1 MPGYDSDRAEYGV
14 TSGHIQMVM
23 EGGTQLPAYWA
34 HPLTG
39 RLFPAVALIHDWWG
53 ITAAIRRI
61 AHRFA
66 QVGYYVIVPDL
77 FDGQIATTPERAI
90 ELVKALGDSGYPRV
104 DAALTVL
111 ETHNN
116 TNHDVAVVGIGMG
129 GSLAYEAAII
139 RKDMEAAVVYYGF
152 PQRYFGR
159 LKDTRVPLLAIYGQH
174 EQLVAADVVSR
185 TRRELDSNVKNLKHE
200 VFVLP
205 DVGHDFF
212 SDTANEVEQAQ
223 GQFAL
228 NKTFTF
234 LEKHLKGPSRTGP
247 LIQK

>member
-1 MPGYDSDRAEYGV
+1 MSGYDSNRAEYGF

-23 EGGTQLPAYWA
+23 EGGKQLPAYWA
-34 HPLTG
+34 HPNTG
-39 RLFPAVALIHDWWG
+39 RLFPAIALIHDWWG
-53 ITAAIRRI
+53 ITSAIRRI

-77 FDGQIATTPERAI
+77 FDGQVATTPERAI

-104 DAALTVL
+104 DAALSVL

-116 TNHDVAVVGIGMG
+116 TNHDVAVVGVGMG

-159 LKDTRVPLLAIYGQH
+159 LKDTRVPLLAIYGQQ
-174 EQLVAADVVSR
+174 EQYVTPADISR
-185 TRRELDSNVKNLKHE
+185 VRRELDSNVRNLKHE
-200 VFVLP
+200 VLLLP

-212 SDTANEVEQAQ
+212 SDSANESEQIQ
-223 GQFAL
+223 GHFAL
-228 NKTFTF
+228 NRTFTF
-234 LEKHLKGPSRTGP
+234 LEKHLKGPSRTG
-247 LIQK
+247 LIKQM

>member
-1 MPGYDSDRAEYGV
+1 MTAYDSNRAEYGI
-14 TSGHIQMVM
+14 TNGHIQIVM
-23 EGGTQLPAYWA
+23 EGGRQLPAYWA
-34 HPLTG
+34 HPNSG

-53 ITAAIRRI
+53 ITPAVRRI

-77 FDGQIATTPERAI
+77 FDGQVASTPERAI
-90 ELVKALGDSGYPRV
+90 ELVKALGDTGYPRV
-104 DAALTVL
+104 DAALSVL

-159 LKDTRVPLLAIYGQH
+159 LKELRVPLLAIYG
-174 EQLVAADVVSR
+174 EQEQYVTVTDINR
-185 TRRELDSNVKNLKHE
+185 TRRELDSNPHKLEHE
-200 VFVLP
+200 VLMLP
-205 DVGHDFF
+205 NVGHDFF
-212 SDTANEVEQAQ
+212 ADSADEAGRVQSQA
-223 GQFAL
+223 AL
-228 NKTFTF
+228 NTTFSF
-234 LEKHLKGPSRTGP
+234 LEKYLKGPSFTGP
-247 LIQK
+247 LKRI

>member
-1 MPGYDSDRAEYGV
+1 MSGYDSDRAEYGF
-14 TSGHIQMVM
+14 TNGRIQMVM
-23 EGGTQLPAYWA
+23 EGGRQLPAYWA
-34 HPLTG
+34 HPNTG
-39 RLFPAVALIHDWWG
+39 HLFPAIALIHDWWG
-53 ITAAIRRI
+53 ITPAVRRI

-90 ELVKALGDSGYPRV
+90 ELVKGLGDSGYPRV
-104 DAALTVL
+104 DAALSVL

-116 TNHDVAVVGIGMG
+116 TNHDVAVVGVGMG

-159 LKDTRVPLLAIYGQH
+159 LKDTRVPLLAIYGQQ
-174 EQLVAADVVSR
+174 EQYISSADVNR
-185 TRRELDSNVKNLKHE
+185 TRRELDGNIRNLKHE
-200 VFVLP
+200 VLTLAG
-205 DVGHDFF
+205 VGHDFF
-212 SDTANEVEQAQ
+212 GDSANDFEQAQ
-223 GQFAL
+223 AQFAL
-228 NKTFTF
+228 NKTFSF

-247 LIQK
+247 IAHM

>member
-1 MPGYDSDRAEYGV
+1 MTAYDSNRAEYGI
-14 TSGHIQMVM
+14 TNGHIQIVM
-23 EGGTQLPAYWA
+23 EGGRQLPAYWA
-34 HPLTG
+34 HPNSG

-53 ITAAIRRI
+53 ITPAVRRI

-77 FDGQIATTPERAI
+77 FDGQVASTPERAI
-90 ELVKALGDSGYPRV
+90 ELVKALGDTGYPRV
-104 DAALTVL
+104 DAALSVL

-159 LKDTRVPLLAIYGQH
+159 LKDMRVPLLAIYG
-174 EQLVAADVVSR
+174 EQEQYVTATDINR
-185 TRRELDSNVKNLKHE
+185 TRRELDSNPHKLEHE
-200 VFVLP
+200 VLILP
-205 DVGHDFF
+205 NVGHDFF
-212 SDTANEVEQAQ
+212 ADSADEAGRLQSQ
-223 GQFAL
+223 SAL
-228 NKTFTF
+228 NTTFSF
-234 LEKHLKGPSRTGP
+234 LEKYLKGPTFAAP
-247 LIQK
+247 LKRI